1 MNASGDATSARR
13 APAWLVG
20 LGALAVV
27 AILAALAYAVAI
39 GVANF
44 HRIGV

>member
-1 MNASGDATSARR
+1 MNGSGDAASARST
-13 APAWLVG
+13 PAWLIG
-20 LGALAVV
+20 LGTVAVV
-27 AILAALAYAVAI
+27 AILAALTYAVAI